1 MTDKFLNSSFGGGAL
16 GGFVLSSLLG
26 SESPSSPSSGMPAP
40 PVAEAGK
47 TMPTPA
53 DANVREAKKKSI
65 SAMRAR
71 KGRASTIL
79 TADTAIS
86 DALGG

>member
-1 MTDKFLNSSFGGGAL
+1 MTDKFLNSSFGGGIGGAL

-26 SESPSSPSSGMPAP
+26 SESPSSNMPAP

-47 TMPTPA
+47 TMPTPN
-53 DANVREAKKKSI
+53 DTDVRQAKKKSI